1 MQKNCLPISSNEIGN
16 PFLKPVSLLC
26 FLGNVKAFDRHFNMV
41 LTDVKIMWM
50 YRPKKKKGQEKR
62 PDPILKD
69 TFKKCIFLR
78 GDNIILVL
86 KKPKEQ
92 KL

>member
-1 MQKNCLPISSNEIGN
+1 
-16 PFLKPVSLLC
+16 
-26 FLGNVKAFDRHFNMV
+26 MV